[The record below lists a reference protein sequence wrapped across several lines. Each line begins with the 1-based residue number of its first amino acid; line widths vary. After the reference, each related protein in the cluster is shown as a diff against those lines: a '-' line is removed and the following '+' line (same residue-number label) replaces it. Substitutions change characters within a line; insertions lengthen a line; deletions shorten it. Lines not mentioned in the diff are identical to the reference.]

1 MKHCN
6 DQLLLK
12 LLRDETTQASAA
24 AEHLDACPDCQL
36 RIEALAADEDSWHEA
51 TVALKDTTTSDDANS
66 SVMVALDSGLAEDL
80 PLQVESVS
88 LDFLDA
94 GSHPE
99 MLGRIGRYDV
109 ERLVGVGGMGMVF
122 KAYDTELNRPVAVK
136 VLAPHLA
143 HSGAARQ
150 RFAREAQSAAAVVH
164 DNVVPIHN
172 VDATGKIPYL
182 VMQYVDGES
191 LQQRVER
198 LGPLSTDEV
207 LRLGKQIAAGLAA
220 AHEEGLVHRDVK
232 PGNILLKSS
241 VDRVQISDFGLAS
254 CLLYTSPSPRDQRGS
269 RMPSSA

>member
-1 MKHCN
+1 MKHCD

-12 LLRDETTQASAA
+12 LLRDEIAEASV
-24 AEHLDACPDCQL
+24 AEHLDACSDCQS

-51 TVALKDTTTSDDANS
+51 TAALKDTASDDANL
-66 SVMVALDSGLAEDL
+66 SVMVTVDSGLAEDL
-80 PLQVESVS
+80 PLQVESIS

-122 KAYDTELNRPVAVK
+122 KAFDTELHRPVAVK

-143 HSGAARQ
+143 HSGGARQ

-172 VDATGKIPYL
+172 VDAEGKIPYL
-182 VMQYVDGES
+182 V
-191 LQQRVER
+191 
-198 LGPLSTDEV
+198 
-207 LRLGKQIAAGLAA
+207 
-220 AHEEGLVHRDVK
+220 
-232 PGNILLKSS
+232 
-241 VDRVQISDFGLAS
+241 
-254 CLLYTSPSPRDQRGS
+254 CLLYTSPSPRDKRQS